1 MTLKV
6 IKRFCNIIYI
16 FFKYNLEDLIP
27 SNKLNLFFNFK
38 KYFLFWLPKNK
49 INNIGKQLRLAL
61 ENLGPIWIKLGQMLS
76 TRKDLFSSDIFYEL
90 SLLQNQVS
98 GFNGKLAKKKIE
110 KELGCPIESYFQDFN
125 ENPLASAS
133 ISQIHTAKLKKN
145 KKKIIIKIIRPNI
158 FSVIKLDLRLMY
170 LIAKLFQF
178 LIKKKNLQFIEIV
191 QEYEKILINELNL
204 LNEANNAIKLKKN
217 FKNSSILYIP
227 KIYLEYCRKKI
238 LVMERIDG
246 IPISKINILKKT
258 GINMKLLAENGVE
271 IFFTQVLRDSFFH
284 ADMHPGNIFINK
296 KKILENPQ
304 YISVDFG
311 IIGILSKEDKI
322 YLAKN
327 FLAFFNRDYKK
338 ISQLHIKLG
347 LIPRKKNIQNFELAI
362 KSFCEPFFK
371 KPISEISFSHILWNL
386 FNTAKKFNIKLKPQ
400 LFLLQKTLFYIEGL
414 GKQIYPQLNLWKTAK
429 YFLETWLQKQLN
441 IRNLFN
447 IINKKKILLYSK
459 KTKLKIK
466 KIIYK
471 KQLMK
476 ENKIKKINKKNKN
489 KKNFKKKYLFW
500 CAITTLL
507 ICNFLKIYNLK
518 KYEYFFLN
526 IATILFIIER
536 KEI

>member
-476 ENKIKKINKKNKN
+476 ENKIEKINKKNKN

>member
-158 FSVIKLDLRLMY
+158 FSIIKLDLRLMY